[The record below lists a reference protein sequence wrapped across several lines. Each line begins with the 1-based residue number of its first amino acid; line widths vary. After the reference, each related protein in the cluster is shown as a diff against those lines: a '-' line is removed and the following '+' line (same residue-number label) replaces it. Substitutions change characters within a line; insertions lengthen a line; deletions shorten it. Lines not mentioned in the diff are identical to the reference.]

1 MEYWKQ
7 ERKLDA
13 FETQTVFSLSKTIA
27 AALDIKDG
35 HIRQKIEIAI
45 TEFIISHG
53 FQLTNYSKPTGENDE
68 RVVDSGEVRGE

>member
-13 FETQTVFSLSKTIA
+13 FETQTIFSLSKTIA

-53 FQLTNYSKPTGENDE
+53 FQITNYSKPTGENDE
-68 RVVDSGEVRGE
+68 RVADLGEVGGQ